1 MKAIKG
7 SPIEEEELKRFSQP
21 GKYLDPKKIVKLP
34 VVMLQKSRSVVEE
47 APASTWIQKKSSNRR
62 GFMLQRSRSVVYM
75 KLCKYLGPKKGKFF
89 KF

>member
-47 APASTWIQKKSSNRR
+47 APAST
-62 GFMLQRSRSVVYM
+62 
-75 KLCKYLGPKKGKFF
+75 
-89 KF
+89 